1 MSPRANV
8 ISNNSNNGEMMNELK
23 GKFCIVTGSNS
34 GIGKETA
41 IALAKMGASLVM
53 VVRDQDRGEMARK
66 EIIGKS
72 GNGSVE
78 LMVCDLSSMESVR
91 HFTREFKEKYQKL
104 DILVNNAGGVFNRRE
119 ITPEG
124 FERTLATD
132 YLGPFLL
139 TNELLDLMKRSAP
152 SRIINVSSGL
162 AKNGTIDLGDLQSS
176 KSYKGMTAYSNA
188 KLMLA
193 LYSYEL
199 ADRIKPFGVTANVAF
214 PGFVATNL
222 GRNSGSLRSS
232 IMFTLV
238 RPMQINARK
247 GAETS
252 VHLASSDEVK
262 DVTGKCFAKKMLT
275 TKCPPNDKALQ
286 KQLWDRT
293 LDLLR
298 PPPE

>member
-1 MSPRANV
+1 MPIDRT
-8 ISNNSNNGEMMNELK
+8 IGEIMGELK

-41 IALAKMGASLVM
+41 IALSKMGASLVM
-53 VVRDQDRGEMARK
+53 VVRDHDRGEIARK

-72 GNGSVE
+72 GNEAVD
-78 LMVCDLSSMESVR
+78 LMVCDLSSMGSVR
-91 HFTREFKEKYQKL
+91 HFAREFMEKYQRL

-139 TNELLDLMKRSAP
+139 TCELLDLMKKSAP

-162 AKNGTIDLGDLQSS
+162 AKNGHIDLGDMQSS
-176 KSYKGMTAYSNA
+176 KSYNGMTAYSNA

-193 LYSYEL
+193 LYTYEL
-199 ADRIKPFGVTANVAF
+199 AERMRPFGVTANVAF
-214 PGFVATNL
+214 PGFVATNI
-222 GRNSGSLRSS
+222 GRNSGSLFSS
-232 IMFTLV
+232 IIFTLV
-238 RPMQINARK
+238 RPMQISASR

-252 VHLASSDEVK
+252 VYLASSDEVK
-262 DVTGKCFAKKMLT
+262 GITGKCFAKKMMT
-275 TKCPPNDKALQ
+275 TKCPSSDKVMQ
-286 KQLWDRT
+286 EQLWDKT
-293 LDLLR
+293 SELLR
-298 PPPE
+298 PPSK